1 MKGSPRSPLDLA
13 SARFRGT
20 QGAFLVLVICSLLAL
35 AAPASAVVPGANGR
49 ILFTRL
55 NCVPATGAEVRAQ
68 VPGCQSQSMVVATPN
83 DADETVLVT
92 DPSDTIFATR
102 LANWAPD
109 GRTVIFARNT
119 CRSNAPAGASAIWTI
134 NVDGAGL
141 TQLVQAPSDSCFG
154 EGPVYTR
161 DGTRIVVELCCI
173 EGYGDSLWIMN
184 TDGSG
189 LQPLTIEPNGVADEV
204 PQVSPDGT
212 RIAFSRC
219 WDDGCRLAT
228 VGITG
233 GPPNM
238 LFDQPLPGLGSP
250 NWSPDSKKI
259 VFNFPGNGCTSDIGQ
274 INADGTGLTQLTF
287 NPPCGLHPTAG
298 SALASYSPDGTKII
312 FSHSFNTPG
321 VDVGFTDLFTMNP
334 DGTGMARVTYT
345 PAPEVNAEWAP
356 RPLPNLALGKPAT
369 ASSSLAGSPPSIAV
383 DGDANTAWNAGAYAP
398 QWIEIDLGS
407 AQRIAG
413 ISLLTEQLPDGYTVH
428 DVLGKA
434 NTCGPGKG
442 STWAS

>member
-1 MKGSPRSPLDLA
+1 MRRSPRSPLDLA

-20 QGAFLVLVICSLLAL
+20 QRALLALVICSLLAL
-35 AAPASAVVPGANGR
+35 APPASAVVPGANGR

-55 NCVPATGAEVRAQ
+55 NCVPTTGAEVRAQ

-102 LANWAPD
+102 LANWSPD

-134 NVDGAGL
+134 NPDGAGL
-141 TQLVQAPSDSCFG
+141 AQLVQAPSDSCFG

-173 EGYGDSLWIMN
+173 EGHGDSLWIMN

-189 LQPLTIEPNGVADEV
+189 LQPLTSEPDGVDDEV

-212 RIAFSRC
+212 RIAFSECSDRC
-219 WDDGCRLAT
+219 RIAT
-228 VGITG
+228 VGINGGSVQVFDYPTG
-233 GPPNM
+233 G
-238 LFDQPLPGLGSP
+238 LASP
-250 NWSPDSKKI
+250 NWSTDSKKI
-259 VFNFPGNGCTSDIGQ
+259 AFNFGANGCTSDVAT
-274 INADGTGLTQLTF
+274 INADGTDLTQLTF
-287 NPPCGLHPTAG
+287 APPCGLHPTAG
-298 SALASYSPDGTKII
+298 NGLASYSPDGTKII

-334 DGTGMARVTYT
+334 DGTGMAQVTYT
-345 PAPEVNAEWAP
+345 PAPELNAEWAP
-356 RPLPNLALGKPAT
+356 RPLPTLALGKPAI
-369 ASSSLAGSPPSIAV
+369 SSSLAGTAF
-383 DGDANTAWNAGAYAP
+383 DGG
-398 QWIEIDLGS
+398 
-407 AQRIAG
+407 
-413 ISLLTEQLPDGYTVH
+413 
-428 DVLGKA
+428 
-434 NTCGPGKG
+434 
-442 STWAS
+442 